1 MTLIDTDILIDTARG
16 IEHAITCLQTLE
28 EHSEL
33 TISSITQ
40 MEMIVGCQNRSE
52 LRALLKF
59 LERFLIISVSQDISL
74 TAVHLLK
81 TYRLSHELKIAD
93 ALIASTAIANN
104 IPLISKN
111 QRDYRFIKR
120 LTLLPY
126 S

>member
-16 IEHAITCLQTLE
+16 IENAITCLQTLE

-52 LRALLKF
+52 LRALDKF

-81 TYRLSHELKIAD
+81 TYRLSHGLKIAD
-93 ALIASTAIANN
+93 ALIASTAIKSGIA
-104 IPLISKN
+104 LISKN

>member
-40 MEMIVGCQNRSE
+40 MEMIVGFQNRSE

-111 QRDYRFIKR
+111 QRDYRFIKT

>member
-16 IEHAITCLQTLE
+16 IENAITCLQTLE

-81 TYRLSHELKIAD
+81 TYRLSHGLKIAD

>member
-16 IEHAITCLQTLE
+16 IENAITCLQTLE

-40 MEMIVGCQNRSE
+40 MEMIVGCQNSSE
-52 LRALLKF
+52 LKALEKF
-59 LERFLIISVSQDISL
+59 LERFLIIPVSPEVSKQ
-74 TAVHLLK
+74 AVYLLK
-81 TYRLSHELKIAD
+81 TYRLSHGLKIAD
-93 ALIASTAIANN
+93 ALIASTAIASS

-111 QRDYRFIKR
+111 QRDYRFIKT

-126 S
+126 P

>member
-16 IEHAITCLQTLE
+16 IEKAITCLRTLE
-28 EHSEL
+28 EHAEL

-40 MEMIVGCQNRSE
+40 MEMIVGCENNSE
-52 LRALLKF
+52 LKALEKF
-59 LERFLIISVSQDISL
+59 LERFVILPVSEEVSL
-74 TAVHLLK
+74 LAVHILK
-81 TYRLSHELKIAD
+81 TYRLSHGLKIAD
-93 ALIASTAIANN
+93 ALIASTAIAHN

-111 QRDYRFIKR
+111 QRDYRFIKT

>member
-16 IEHAITCLQTLE
+16 IENAITCLQTLE

-111 QRDYRFIKR
+111 QRDYRFIKT

>member
-93 ALIASTAIANN
+93 ALIAST
-104 IPLISKN
+104 K
-111 QRDYRFIKR
+111 
-120 LTLLPY
+120 
-126 S
+126 

>member
-1 MTLIDTDILIDTARG
+1 MTLIDTDILIYTARG

-111 QRDYRFIKR
+111 QRDYRFIKT

>member
-52 LRALLKF
+52 LRAIIKF

-111 QRDYRFIKR
+111 QRDYRFIKT

>member
-1 MTLIDTDILIDTARG
+1 
-16 IEHAITCLQTLE
+16 
-28 EHSEL
+28 
-33 TISSITQ
+33 

-81 TYRLSHELKIAD
+81 TYRLSHGLKIAD

-111 QRDYRFIKR
+111 QRDYRFIKT

>member
-111 QRDYRFIKR
+111 QRDYRFIKT